1 VTVLPSLNSTES
13 YGLVHVE
20 SILCGTP
27 VVASNLPGI
36 RIPTQETGCGL
47 TFPAGDSQ
55 ALAKALIRVL
65 SNKQE
70 FNGHSDR
77 LIQLSAPEQVAME
90 YEKIFT
96 SLVGAS
102 DEITIHAASK
112 NQADN

>member
-1 VTVLPSLNSTES
+1 
-13 YGLVHVE
+13 
-20 SILCGTP
+20 
-27 VVASNLPGI
+27 
-36 RIPTQETGCGL
+36 
-47 TFPAGDSQ
+47 
-55 ALAKALIRVL
+55 VL

-102 DEITIHAASK
+102 DEITIRAASK